1 MDRRIAEVGARAA
14 GPDLSP
20 SGCETDADQ
29 LHVALLFTDIVGS
42 TRLAMRLGDRPFGL
56 LLQAHRDAVREALAR
71 HGGWEVDSV
80 GDAFLAA
87 FSCSSA
93 ALACAT
99 EVFAGA
105 RALGIELRAGLHA
118 GPVARVG
125 GRLCGLTV
133 HVGARIVALAR
144 PGEILVSH
152 EVRATVAHGE
162 IRLRARGRTPLRGL
176 PGRWSL
182 FTYRI
187 ADPEPE
193 RTGLLPLRSTR
204 GRVTLRRREAQ
215 TVVSV

>member
-1 MDRRIAEVGARAA
+1 MDRRIAEVW
-14 GPDLSP
+14 GPR
-20 SGCETDADQ
+20 SGPRPLAVWGETDADQ

-99 EVFAGA
+99 EVVAGA

-118 GPVARVG
+118 GLVALVG

-133 HVGARIVALAR
+133 HVGARIIGHAR

-152 EVRATVAHGE
+152 AVHAEAAHGS
-162 IRLRARGRTPLRGL
+162 IRFELGPSVAPRPPRPLAPVRVSGRGART
-176 PGRWSL
+176 
-182 FTYRI
+182 
-187 ADPEPE
+187 EPDA
-193 RTGLLPLRSTR
+193 G
-204 GRVTLRRREAQ
+204 
-215 TVVSV
+215 